1 MLEFD
6 HVVLSNSSP
15 SYLSKTSHYTTGL
28 PGENHRPVASHWQT
42 LSYNLNI
49 PFSATDTKKV
59 LYEKI
64 KQKKTPVVYEVLRTP
79 VRHCEL
85 NPIELIWAQV
95 KGFVA
100 KNNTTF
106 RLKDVKELTYAA
118 FGKITKDVWTKA
130 EEHVIKIEKEY
141 CKKKP
146 VFS

>member
-1 MLEFD
+1 MLKQNFSQKKT
-6 HVVLSNSSP
+6 VLQN
-15 SYLSKTSHYTTGL
+15 YLTQH
-28 PGENHRPVASHWQT
+28 
-42 LSYNLNI
+42 NI
-49 PFSATDTKKV
+49 SFSATDTKKV

-64 KQKKTPVVYEVLRTP
+64 KQKKTSVVYKTDKIANLHGHEVIRTP

-130 EEHVIKIEKEY
+130 EEHVVKIEKEY
-141 CKKKP
+141 
-146 VFS
+146 V

>member
-1 MLEFD
+1 L
-6 HVVLSNSSP
+6 
-15 SYLSKTSHYTTGL
+15 
-28 PGENHRPVASHWQT
+28 RPYQF
-42 LSYNLNI
+42 YRI

-64 KQKKTPVVYEVLRTP
+64 KQRKTPVVYKTDEIANLHGHEVIRTP

-95 KGFVA
+95 KGFVT

-118 FGKITKDVWTKA
+118 FEKITKDVWTKA
-130 EEHVIKIEKEY
+130 EGSFFVLFFHIILFWY
-141 CKKKP
+141 Q
-146 VFS
+146 